1 MRIDFVGKA
10 LLFLILVTLVSLLVL
25 PYLGSRPASAQAGG
39 YLMAAQGDGVW
50 VMRTDNRTI
59 CYFRVLKDGTIWAS
73 RTHNVSQDLK

>member
-10 LLFLILVTLVSLLVL
+10 LLFLILVALVSLLVS

-50 VMRTDNRTI
+50 IMRTTNRTL
-59 CYFRVLKDGTIWAS
+59 CYFKVLKDGTIWVS
-73 RTHNVSQDLK
+73 RTRNVAQDLK